1 MPESRPRVPGA
12 NRQTGPV
19 QGGSRRLSKLHGLG
33 NDFLVA
39 VDPDGVAPID
49 PTMAKSLCD
58 RHTGIGADGLLHVD
72 RDLRMTL
79 YNADGSRAEMSGNG
93 IRCLAHALGRSQG
106 VTNAVY
112 DIVTDAGVRRV
123 ELEPG
128 PDVNTAWA
136 RVDMGALRQ
145 VPVTG
150 AGLGA
155 EAVMG
160 VDVGNPH
167 LVARFGDEKGVDAAI
182 GRSDQPDRNV
192 EFVAVVA
199 PDRLFMRVI
208 ERGVGETL
216 ACGTGATAAAWAA
229 YRWGLVGEHVT
240 VVMPGGEAIVELSR
254 PVRLSG
260 PSVFIADLD
269 VPVPGG
275 VTGTGG

>member
-1 MPESRPRVPGA
+1 VPV
-12 NRQTGPV
+12 PV
-19 QGGSRRLSKLHGLG
+19 PSRRLSKLHGLG

-49 PTMAKSLCD
+49 PTMAKTLCD
-58 RHTGIGADGLLHVD
+58 RHTGIGADGLLHLD
-72 RDLRMTL
+72 GDLRMTL
-79 YNADGSRAEMSGNG
+79 FNADGSRAEMSGNG
-93 IRCLAHALGRSQG
+93 IRCLAHALARSEG
-106 VTNAVY
+106 VTHAVY

-128 PDVNTAWA
+128 PDAVTAWA
-136 RVDMGALRQ
+136 RVDMGQLRQ

-160 VDVGNPH
+160 VEVGNPH

-192 EFVAVVA
+192 EFVAIVA

-240 VVMPGGEAIVELSR
+240 VVMPGGEAMVELSR

-260 PSVFIADLD
+260 PSVFVADLN
-269 VPVPGG
+269 VPFAGDD
-275 VTGTGG
+275 GTDG